1 LRSSPL
7 SCHATSFLRWN
18 RFPCRLVCDIFPAK
32 KRSRRLFKNAM
43 DIHSAP
49 FEIASISLACR
60 DRQTLLKTFAVRLG
74 TMLGARAVLLWLALP
89 DSAEL
94 ACEASWFEAG
104 EKFTPVQE
112 PATEGILAEVLE
124 LGATRRVGKQELD
137 TVEFAHLEET
147 GRLRVKS
154 ALYGI
159 ISGDVS
165 PVGIVELLNTRGRDF
180 SPEEA
185 TVVEG
190 AGRLLGQAIA
200 SLRSLDSERSSTLST
215 IERLTALYDL
225 GRTFT
230 STLEIG
236 ELLPIV
242 AAKVRDNVGAEV
254 CNLWLVDARANEL
267 YLAQQ
272 AGEDLS
278 VNEQTRH
285 PLTEGLLGDM
295 AHQANPRLITEPL
308 EESDLSKRQKISEE
322 FKIVSWMGAPLRK
335 GEEVLGVVELINKPD
350 QTPFD
355 EDDLFFLSTVA
366 EQAAVAIHNARLLES
381 ERRMDALGALL
392 KISQQITST
401 LDLDHV
407 LMTVVNQAATVLPF
421 DRCVMGFFDRGRF
434 VLGAVSG
441 EEELPKTREMDEL
454 REQME
459 WVANQPDSV
468 SANLNDGEWHL
479 QPEHAHGKLVSFLE
493 AHGYRGFRGLALHDE
508 QGKLGAIGLL
518 NSEPNFLNESHSEL
532 LTILANQTTV
542 AIRNAQLYQQVPL
555 ANILRP
561 LSRRKKKL
569 LSAVPQGRWVKY
581 AERLGVVALI
591 LTLVPWPMRVETNA
605 TVVPAERR
613 IVSSMDGGVVK
624 RVYVREGDFVEA
636 GQTLSLLENGEH
648 RVKLVEAEAAMGAA
662 GHELAQAQFR
672 NDPFAAGQAKIR
684 ADLHAAEVQF
694 EQQRLAGSE
703 LRAPIAGMVVTPKVE
718 ERTGTMLKPGEG
730 FCEIVAQDELAADM
744 SVPEMDLALL
754 KPGDRVALKFN
765 ARPMTTFHGRVDRIG
780 AQTRT
785 EEGEQYFVVRAV
797 FQNQS
802 GSARDGML
810 GKAKISSDGGW
821 FHSGWYPVGYVLLRS
836 PVDWLWRNSWSW
848 LP

>member
-1 LRSSPL
+1 
-7 SCHATSFLRWN
+7 
-18 RFPCRLVCDIFPAK
+18 
-32 KRSRRLFKNAM
+32 M
-43 DIHSAP
+43 DMHSAP

-74 TMLGARAVLLWLALP
+74 AMLGARGVLLWLASP

-94 ACEASWFEAG
+94 VCEAGWSEAG
-104 EKFTPVQE
+104 ENFAPLQE
-112 PATEGILAEVLE
+112 SATEGILAEVLE
-124 LGATRRVGKQELD
+124 SGVTRRVGRQEVD
-137 TVEFAHLEET
+137 TAEFAHLEET

-165 PVGIVELLNTRGRDF
+165 PVGIVELLNKRGRDF

-185 TVVEG
+185 MVVEG
-190 AGRLLGQAIA
+190 AGRLLGQALA
-200 SLRSLDSERSSTLST
+200 SLRSMDSERSSTLST

-242 AAKVRDNVGAEV
+242 AAKVREIIGAEI
-254 CNLWLVDARANEL
+254 CNLWLVDVRANEL

-278 VNEQTRH
+278 VNEQARH

-308 EESDLSKRQKISEE
+308 EEPDLNKRQEINAE
-322 FKIVSWMGAPLRK
+322 FKIISWMGAPLRK
-335 GEEVLGVVELINKPD
+335 GEEVLGVLELINKPD

-441 EEELPKTREMDEL
+441 EEELPKTREMGEL

-468 SANLNDGEWHL
+468 SANLDDGEWHL
-479 QPEHAHGKLVSFLE
+479 QPEQPHGKLISFLE
-493 AHGYRGFRGLALHDE
+493 AHGYQGFRGLALRDE

-518 NSEPNFLNESHSEL
+518 NGDPNFLNESHTEL

-561 LSRRKKKL
+561 LSQRKKKL
-569 LSAVPQGRWVKY
+569 LSAVPQGRWRQY
-581 AERLGVVALI
+581 AERLGVIALI
-591 LTLVPWPMRVETNA
+591 LILVPWPMRVETNA

-613 IVSSMDGGVVK
+613 IVSSIDGGVVK
-624 RVYVREGDFVEA
+624 RVYIREGDFVEA

-662 GHELAQAQFR
+662 GHDLAEAEFR
-672 NDPFAAGQAKIR
+672 NDPLAAGQAKIR
-684 ADLHAAEVQF
+684 ADMHAAQVQF
-694 EQQRLAGSE
+694 EEQRVAGSE

-730 FCEIVAQDELAADM
+730 FCEIVAQDQLAADM
-744 SVPEMDLALL
+744 SVPETDLALL

-765 ARPMTTFHGRVDRIG
+765 ARPMTTFHGTVDRIG

-785 EEGEQYFVVRAV
+785 EEGEQYFIVRAV

-802 GSARDGML
+802 GSARDGMV
-810 GKAKISSDGGW
+810 GKTKISSDGGW

-836 PVDWLWRNSWSW
+836 PVRWLWRNSWSW

>member
-1 LRSSPL
+1 MAR
-7 SCHATSFLRWN
+7 HHFLRWYW
-18 RFPCRLVCDIFPAK
+18 FPCRLVCGIFPAK
-32 KRSRRLFKNAM
+32 KRSGHPFKNAM

-60 DRQTLLKTFAVRLG
+60 DRLTLLKTFAVRLG
-74 TMLGARAVLLWLALP
+74 TMLGARAVLLWLVSP
-89 DSAEL
+89 DSADL
-94 ACEASWFEAG
+94 VCEANWSEAG
-104 EKFTPVQE
+104 EKFAPLPE
-112 PATEGILAEVLE
+112 SATEGILAEVLE
-124 LGATRRVGKQELD
+124 SGVTRRVGKQEVD
-137 TVEFAHLEET
+137 TAEFAHLEET

-159 ISGDVS
+159 ISGGVS
-165 PVGIVELLNTRGRDF
+165 PEGIVELLNKRGRDF

-185 TVVEG
+185 MVVEG

-200 SLRSLDSERSSTLST
+200 SLRSMDSERSSTLST

-242 AAKVRDNVGAEV
+242 AAKVRDILGAEV

-267 YLAQQ
+267 YLGQQ
-272 AGEDLS
+272 AGEDHS

-308 EESDLSKRQKISEE
+308 DEPDLSQRQEMNAE
-322 FKIVSWMGAPLRK
+322 FKIISWMGAPLRK
-335 GEEVLGVVELINKPD
+335 GEEVLGVLELMNKPD

-407 LMTVVNQAATVLPF
+407 LITVVNQAATVLPF

-454 REQME
+454 REQLE

-468 SANLNDGEWHL
+468 SANLDDGEWHL
-479 QPEHAHGKLVSFLE
+479 QPEQAHGKLISFLE
-493 AHGYRGFRGLALHDE
+493 AHGYQGFRGLALHDE

-518 NSEPNFLNESHSEL
+518 NSEPNFLNESHTEL

-569 LSAVPQGRWVKY
+569 LSAVPQGRWRQY
-581 AERLGVVALI
+581 AERLGVIALI
-591 LTLVPWPMRVETNA
+591 LTFVPWPMRVETNA

-613 IVSSMDGGVVK
+613 MVSSMDGGVVK

-662 GHELAQAQFR
+662 GHDLAEAEFR

-684 ADLHAAEVQF
+684 ADMHAAEVQF
-694 EQQRLAGSE
+694 EQQRVAGSE
-703 LRAPIAGMVVTPKVE
+703 LRAPIAGMVITPKVE

-744 SVPEMDLALL
+744 GVPETDLAML

-765 ARPMTTFHGRVDRIG
+765 ARPMMTFHGTVERIG

-797 FQNQS
+797 FQNRS
-802 GSARDGML
+802 GSARNGML

-836 PVDWLWRNSWSW
+836 PVRWLWRNSWSW